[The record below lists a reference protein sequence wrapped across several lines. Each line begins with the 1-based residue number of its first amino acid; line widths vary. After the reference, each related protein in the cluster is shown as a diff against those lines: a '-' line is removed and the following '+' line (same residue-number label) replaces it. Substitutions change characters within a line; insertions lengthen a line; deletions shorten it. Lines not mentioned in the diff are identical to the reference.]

1 MNREMRVKGH
11 DEDGNSVVT
20 FMQQMIPHH
29 LNAIEMS
36 KILLKTASAQEIADV
51 EDLDAHL
58 WGIMAVQGHQVH
70 YFRNYLAGHTGY
82 TGVTHDGSN
91 LDAESVGHHCDN
103 SLATSP
109 AWVWSPAPSPV
120 ATS

>member
-1 MNREMRVKGH
+1 MHNVAENCLQAVDCKMNREMRVKGH
-11 DEDGNSVVT
+11 DEHGNSVVT

-58 WGIMAVQGHQVH
+58 WGACTKTTKAAVTVLST
-70 YFRNYLAGHTGY
+70 NLASY
-82 TGVTHDGSN
+82 
-91 LDAESVGHHCDN
+91 
-103 SLATSP
+103 
-109 AWVWSPAPSPV
+109 
-120 ATS
+120 